1 MNSISPGSGDL
12 TDAAGKHAWL
22 GVKTAVR
29 AYSNHPSGSNAEE
42 VEAAWKRMRRIDNGS
57 RWREL
62 QAAAGD

>member
-1 MNSISPGSGDL
+1 M

-62 QAAAGD
+62 QATAGD